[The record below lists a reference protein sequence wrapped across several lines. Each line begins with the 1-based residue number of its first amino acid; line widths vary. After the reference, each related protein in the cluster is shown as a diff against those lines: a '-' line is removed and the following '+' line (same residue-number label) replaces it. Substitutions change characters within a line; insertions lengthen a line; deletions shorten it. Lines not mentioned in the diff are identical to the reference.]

1 MLACGC
7 EGECCG
13 ICSLAAAAGRPRLT
27 RANAAAWKYPS
38 LLDFMGRDKAT
49 ERNADDGEPTLWYW
63 QMEGSRCAA
72 ALAPANLLFADR
84 AGETS
89 ARYARAGEQRER
101 QAEQERADDEQR
113 WAETAAAKAQAKRSR
128 VEQRRA
134 AECAACSP
142 RGRAGPEAE
151 AVGDESED
159 DGFKI
164 ELSK

>member
-1 MLACGC
+1 
-7 EGECCG
+7 
-13 ICSLAAAAGRPRLT
+13 
-27 RANAAAWKYPS
+27 
-38 LLDFMGRDKAT
+38 
-49 ERNADDGEPTLWYW
+49 
-63 QMEGSRCAA
+63 MEGSRCAA